1 MAFRFR
7 HFIVE
12 DDRSTM
18 PVGTDAMLLGSW
30 ADPGESRRILDI
42 GTGCGVLALM
52 MAQRSGAFVE
62 GIDKDPASAAQA
74 SGNFSAS
81 PWSDRLA
88 SICAPVEEFSL
99 RSQGRYDFIITNP
112 PYFSRSLKSPSPV
125 RTLARHETGMS
136 LQGLADVLDRL
147 LSPAGRFAVVLP
159 VRVFR
164 GFEESAGK
172 KGFQEIKTM
181 MVRSWR
187 HKTPV
192 RVLALFSKSAKS
204 EAERQELIIFD
215 APGRFTSGYL
225 ELTSDFHYF

>member
-30 ADPGESRRILDI
+30 ADPGEARTVLDI

-52 MAQRSGAFVE
+52 MAQRSGARVA

-74 SGNFSAS
+74 AKNFSAS

-88 SICAPVEEFSL
+88 SVCAPVEEFSP
-99 RSQGRYDFIITNP
+99 SGRYDFIVSNP
-112 PYFSRSLKSPSPV
+112 PYFSGSLKSPSPA
-125 RTLARHETGMS
+125 RTLARHETGLS
-136 LQGLADVLDRL
+136 LQGLAVALDRL

-159 VRVFR
+159 VTAFP
-164 GFEESAGK
+164 GFADSAGE
-172 KGFQEIKTM
+172 KGFRQEKVM
-181 MVRSWR
+181 MVSSWR

-192 RVLALFSKSAKS
+192 RVLALFSKSGKG
-204 EAERQELIIFD
+204 EAEQQELIIFD

-225 ELTSDFHYF
+225 ELTSEFHYF